1 MEGNSRASLA
11 LVRARLDELAGAGA
25 AADEQPGVVARTV
38 ARLRGEPS
46 SLSSA
51 SDDLYATADLLTRE
65 VGLRRGI
72 GRSRR
77 PAGGTAR
84 PARPPAGRASS
95 ARSPLEVLRAA
106 VSARWSRPADLLAA
120 VEELGAEAL
129 LASEQAAGALDE
141 VEDELFRFSRIVDRT
156 PRLSLALSDRGLPAD
171 RKSALLDRLLDGRVR
186 PATRRLIGR
195 VVNNPRGRGIGREIE
210 ALAELAS
217 PRRQRSIAVV
227 TVAHPIDEQQADRL
241 RAAIA
246 RAFGTEV
253 VLQLVIDPSVLGG
266 VSVRVGG
273 RVRRRHRSPPARRSP
288 ASAPALSRPF
298 AVRAPLAL
306 ASTAAAI
313 PRPAAPGQS
322 RVPDL
327 FRNQRPILEQIRGQ
341 S

>member
-1 MEGNSRASLA
+1 VEGNSRASLA

-25 AADEQPGVVARTV
+25 AGDEDPGVLTRTV
-38 ARLRGEPS
+38 SRLRGEPS
-46 SLSSA
+46 SLSAA

-65 VGLRRGI
+65 VGLRRALADPGVAAEARRALLDRLLGNQI
-72 GRSRR
+72 GEI
-77 PAGGTAR
+77 A
-84 PARPPAGRASS
+84 
-95 ARSPLEVLRAA
+95 LEVLRAA
-106 VSARWSRPADLLAA
+106 AGARWSRPADLLTA
-120 VEELGAEAL
+120 VEELGSEAL

-156 PRLSLALSDRGLPAD
+156 PRLSLALSDRGLPVE
-171 RKSALLDRLLDGRVR
+171 RKAALLDRLLDDRVR

-195 VVNNPRGRGIGREIE
+195 VVNNPRGRGVGREIE

-217 PRRQRSIAVV
+217 RRRQRSIAVV

-273 RVRRRHRSPPARRSP
+273 ELVDGTVLRRLAEARRQ
-288 ASAPALSRPF
+288 LR
-298 AVRAPLAL
+298 R
-306 ASTAAAI
+306 
-313 PRPAAPGQS
+313 
-322 RVPDL
+322 
-327 FRNQRPILEQIRGQ
+327 
-341 S
+341 

>member
-25 AADEQPGVVARTV
+25 AGDEEPGVIGRTV
-38 ARLRGEPS
+38 SRLRGEPS
-46 SLSSA
+46 ALASA

-65 VGLRRGI
+65 VGLRRALSDPGLPAEVRRGLLERLLNDQI
-72 GRSRR
+72 GEI
-77 PAGGTAR
+77 A
-84 PARPPAGRASS
+84 
-95 ARSPLEVLRAA
+95 LEVLRVAA
-106 VSARWSRPADLLAA
+106 GARWSRPTDLLT
-120 VEELGAEAL
+120 VIEELGSEAL

-156 PRLSLALSDRGLPAD
+156 PRLSLALSDRGLPAE
-171 RKSALLDRLLDGRVR
+171 RKNALLDRLLDDRVR

-195 VVNNPRGRGIGREIE
+195 VVNNPRGRGVGREIE

-217 PRRQRSIAVV
+217 RRRQRSIAVV
-227 TVAHPIDEQQADRL
+227 TVAHPIDEAQADRL

-273 RVRRRHRSPPARRSP
+273 ELVDGTVIRRLAQARRQ
-288 ASAPALSRPF
+288 LR
-298 AVRAPLAL
+298 R
-306 ASTAAAI
+306 
-313 PRPAAPGQS
+313 
-322 RVPDL
+322 
-327 FRNQRPILEQIRGQ
+327 
-341 S
+341 

>member
-25 AADEQPGVVARTV
+25 GREEDPAVTTRTV
-38 ARLRGEPS
+38 SGLRGEPS
-46 SLSSA
+46 ALSAA
-51 SDDLYATADLLTRE
+51 SDDLYAIADLLTRE
-65 VGLRRGI
+65 VGLRRALADPGVPAQARRGLLDRLLGTQI
-72 GRSRR
+72 GEI
-77 PAGGTAR
+77 A
-84 PARPPAGRASS
+84 
-95 ARSPLEVLRAA
+95 LEVLRVAA
-106 VSARWSRPADLLAA
+106 GARWSRPADLLVA

-156 PRLSLALSDRGLPAD
+156 PRLSLALSDRGLPVE
-171 RKSALLDRLLDGRVR
+171 RKNGLLDRLLDDRVR

-195 VVNNPRGRGIGREIE
+195 VVNNPRGRGVGREIE

-217 PRRQRSIAVV
+217 RRRQRSIAVV

-253 VLQLVIDPSVLGG
+253 VLQLVIDPAVLGG

-273 RVRRRHRSPPARRSP
+273 ELVDGTVLRRLAEARRQ
-288 ASAPALSRPF
+288 LR
-298 AVRAPLAL
+298 R
-306 ASTAAAI
+306 
-313 PRPAAPGQS
+313 
-322 RVPDL
+322 
-327 FRNQRPILEQIRGQ
+327 
-341 S
+341 

>member
-1 MEGNSRASLA
+1 VEGNSRASLA

-25 AADEQPGVVARTV
+25 SGDEQPGVVGRTV
-38 ARLRGEPS
+38 SRLRGEPS
-46 SLSSA
+46 SLSAA

-65 VGLRRGI
+65 VGLRRAFADPGLPAQA
-72 GRSRR
+72 RR
-77 PAGGTAR
+77 GMLDR
-84 PARPPAGRASS
+84 LLS
-95 ARSPLEVLRAA
+95 AQLGEIALEVLRSA
-106 VSARWSRPADLLAA
+106 VGARWSRPADLLAA
-120 VEELGAEAL
+120 VEELGSEAL

-156 PRLSLALSDRGLPAD
+156 PRLSLALSDRGLPAE
-171 RKSALLDRLLDGRVR
+171 RKNALLDRLLEGRVR

-217 PRRQRSIAVV
+217 QRRQRSIAVV

-253 VLQLVIDPSVLGG
+253 VLQLVIDPAVLGG

-273 RVRRRHRSPPARRSP
+273 ELVDGTVLRRLAEARRQ
-288 ASAPALSRPF
+288 LR
-298 AVRAPLAL
+298 R
-306 ASTAAAI
+306 
-313 PRPAAPGQS
+313 
-322 RVPDL
+322 
-327 FRNQRPILEQIRGQ
+327 
-341 S
+341 

>member
-1 MEGNSRASLA
+1 VEGNSRASLA

-25 AADEQPGVVARTV
+25 AGEDEPGVLTRTV
-38 ARLRGEPS
+38 SRLRGERS
-46 SLSSA
+46 SLSVA
-51 SDDLYATADLLTRE
+51 SDDLHATADLLTRE
-65 VGLRRGI
+65 VGLRRALADPGLPAEARRALLDRLLGDQI
-72 GRSRR
+72 GEI
-77 PAGGTAR
+77 A
-84 PARPPAGRASS
+84 
-95 ARSPLEVLRAA
+95 LEVLRAA
-106 VSARWSRPADLLAA
+106 VGARWSRPADLLAT
-120 VEELGAEAL
+120 VEELGSEAL

-156 PRLSLALSDRGLPAD
+156 PRLSLALSDRGLPAE
-171 RKSALLDRLLDGRVR
+171 RKNALLDRLLDDRVR

-217 PRRQRSIAVV
+217 RRRQRSIAVV

-273 RVRRRHRSPPARRSP
+273 EIVDGTVLRRLAEARRQ
-288 ASAPALSRPF
+288 LR
-298 AVRAPLAL
+298 R
-306 ASTAAAI
+306 
-313 PRPAAPGQS
+313 
-322 RVPDL
+322 
-327 FRNQRPILEQIRGQ
+327 
-341 S
+341 